1 MFQQSAGNTV
11 IGSFSAAS
19 NVTGIISDVKR
30 VTRLLKKYGALVFWD
45 YATAAP
51 YLNIDMNATQQGY
64 ASTV

>member
-1 MFQQSAGNTV
+1 MLQESTDKTL

-19 NVTGIISDVKR
+19 NVTGILSDVKR

-51 YLNIDMNATQQGY
+51 YVDIDMNSTSQG
-64 ASTV
+64 